1 MRKVIDYII
10 NTIGTIDDLIEKYD
24 NMINKSEKKILLQ
37 YELDTIKNLNIYSLN
52 EIVKVID
59 NRGKTPPLV
68 NNSNGHPIIE
78 VAQLAGEN
86 MIIDSNSFEKYV
98 SDETYS
104 SFFRNGHLL
113 KKDVLISTVGT
124 IGVAAYNFEDGLSI
138 AQNVVALRSDYSYY
152 IYCYLINKKKEI
164 LNLDI
169 GGVQPSIKIP
179 HLLNQK
185 MKIPFNNNI
194 QKYETIFNEINK
206 INKKKQ
212 LLIMLKKQY
221 LKKYFS

>member
-1 MRKVIDYII
+1 M
-10 NTIGTIDDLIEKYD
+10 IEKYD
-24 NMINKSEKKILLQ
+24 NLINKLENKILLQ
-37 YELDTIKNLNIYSLN
+37 YELDTIENYRIYSLN
-52 EIVKVID
+52 EIVKVVD
-59 NRGKTPPLV
+59 NRGKTPPLI
-68 NNSNGHPIIE
+68 NDSKGHPIIE
-78 VAQLAGEN
+78 VAQLAGNN

-113 KKDVLISTVGT
+113 KNDVLISTVGT
-124 IGVAAYNFEDGLSI
+124 IGVAAYNFEEGLSI

-152 IYCYLINKKKEI
+152 IYCYLINNKKEI

-185 MKIPFNNNI
+185 IKIPFNNNI
-194 QKYETIFNEINK
+194 QKYENIFNEINML
-206 INKKKQ
+206 NNKKQ
-212 LLIMLKKQY
+212 LLIQNKKVY
-221 LKKYFS
+221 LKKFFG

>member
-1 MRKVIDYII
+1 M
-10 NTIGTIDDLIEKYD
+10 IEEYD
-24 NMINKSEKKILLQ
+24 NMINKLEKKILLQ
-37 YELDTIKNLNIYSLN
+37 YELDTIKNFNIYSLN

-68 NNSNGHPIIE
+68 NNSNGRPIIE

-152 IYCYLINKKKEI
+152 IYCYLINNKKEI